1 LSSPQE
7 FFTYTNAYDN
17 DMQGLPPTLILSAT
31 VLSND
36 EEEGSTMSD
45 DPCRW
50 YVFPLA
56 TAEQSSEGPDSP
68 PSLVDDKSSED
79 LF

>member
-1 LSSPQE
+1 
-7 FFTYTNAYDN
+7 
-17 DMQGLPPTLILSAT
+17 MQRPPSTLILSAT

-36 EEEGSTMSD
+36 EEEDSTMSD

-68 PSLVDDKSSED
+68 PSLVEDKSSEE
-79 LF
+79 LSHK

>member
-1 LSSPQE
+1 
-7 FFTYTNAYDN
+7 
-17 DMQGLPPTLILSAT
+17 MQGLPPTLILSAT

-36 EEEGSTMSD
+36 EEEDSTMSD

-68 PSLVDDKSSED
+68 PSLVEDKSSGE
-79 LF
+79 LSHK